1 MLPRIALLVASALF
15 GIDDA
20 RAAGY
25 PEFDEPGLK
34 LGRQVWLGTCEACH
48 ANPMSEAPQAKNPAA
63 WEPRVAKGRD
73 ALYAH
78 ALGGFTGS
86 SGEEMP
92 PRGGNPNLTDDEVK
106 AALEYMLKLVATS
119 KGEMK

>member
-1 MLPRIALLVASALF
+1 MLIRIVVVTVLALSGFDGV
-15 GIDDA
+15 

-25 PEFDEPGLK
+25 PEFDEPTLK

-48 ANPMSEAPQAKNPAA
+48 ANSMSEAPQARNPAA
-63 WEPRVAKGRD
+63 WEPRIAKGRD
-73 ALYAH
+73 VLYSH
-78 ALGGFTGS
+78 ALNGFTGK

-92 PRGGNPNLTDDEVK
+92 PRGGNSNLSDGDVK
-106 AALEYMLKLVATS
+106 AALEYMLKLVELS